1 MKTTYKFTTAILVA
15 GMALA
20 ACTKDIA
27 SENGTDPVNPQ
38 KEGFRT
44 IEVTFDTPTKSHLDA
59 DGRTPK
65 FDNGDEIMV
74 SNGNKYVSVTVT
86 VVNGKAT
93 FTTDLT
99 GKLKAVYPSSAA
111 KIDEY
116 GEIVGVK
123 VPLTQSGFFKDA
135 NIAMAEIGI
144 TQTSAL
150 FKPQTAILRFYVDDI
165 IKVNAIDIRETNGR
179 MIAGDGDEL
188 APEAELDSLQ
198 LAEMGKIGQLV
209 VEGTVIRVMPNAM
222 GCSLGQWLQ
231 DRLCYVAIRPT
242 DSESE
247 PGEDYEEEAQEA
259 AAQEAGTEEAGA
271 AQAAA
276 NALNAKDESA
286 VALGSTYDLEV
297 RSYTETQYPSNAVE
311 RLAVNNEMGVL
322 PAQPAYPAVFNDGSV
337 TKYFYS
343 VSLPAGT
350 LASVFI
356 PYYINVNVG
365 TDDEPYIQK
374 WSYCNLGAFLPEEP
388 GYFFSWAN
396 TSGYVKDAR
405 GNWVR
410 ACGSEGAEYIEFNQE
425 SYEARNGHGYGAS
438 LQQDIDLYT
447 SQFDAAYYAWRS
459 IPMFGGT
466 PDDWRMPTKAEVD
479 TLLNKFKAEPGRTF
493 AKEDYSGKQ
502 GVWFRD
508 YTGNRVFFAID
519 SYWTATYLSDE
530 SAYIFKVEEGSLGTQ
545 ADYRWNGHHIRPIFG
560 NPLDESTG
568 IRIKPINEGETI

>member
-1 MKTTYKFTTAILVA
+1 MKTTYKITTVILVA
-15 GMALA
+15 GMALS

-27 SENGTDPVNPQ
+27 SENGTDPANPQ

-44 IEVTFDTPTKSHLDA
+44 IEVTFDTPTKSSLDK

-65 FDNGDEIMV
+65 FDNGDWIIV
-74 SNGNKYVSVTVT
+74 SDGSKTEELQVK
-86 VVNGKAT
+86 VVNGKAS

-99 GKLKAVYPSSAA
+99 GSLRAVYPADAA
-111 KIDEY
+111 KIDK
-116 GEIVGVK
+116 GDIVGVK
-123 VPLTQSGFFKDA
+123 VPLTQSGRFKDA

-165 IKVNAIDIRETNGR
+165 IRVNAIDIRETNGR

-198 LAEMGKIGQLV
+198 FAEMGKIEQLV
-209 VEGTVIRVMPNAM
+209 DEGTVITVMPAEM
-222 GCSLGQWLQ
+222 GCTLGQWLQ

-247 PGEDYEEEAQEA
+247 AQEA
-259 AAQEAGTEEAGA
+259 AAQEASAAKAGVK
-271 AQAAA
+271 
-276 NALNAKDESA
+276 AKDESA

-297 RSYTETQYPSNAVE
+297 RSYTETQYPS
-311 RLAVNNEMGVL
+311 
-322 PAQPAYPAVFNDGSV
+322 NDGSV

-388 GYFFSWAN
+388 GYYFSWGN
-396 TSGYVKDAR
+396 TQGYVQDPAS
-405 GNWVR
+405 GWWVP
-410 ACGSEGAEYIEFNQE
+410 ASGTGSPLEGFTSENYENQG
-425 SYEARNGHGYGAS
+425 AGYNLS
-438 LQQDIDLYT
+438 EDIPLY
-447 SQFDAAYYAWRS
+447 SPADAANFAWRS
-459 IPMFGGT
+459 NVGLFVGGT
-466 PDDWRMPTKAEVD
+466 SDDWRMPSQAEVD
-479 TLLNKFKAEPGRTF
+479 TLLNRFPTEGEGKDFIGNY
-493 AKEDYSGKQ
+493 YSSKKK
-502 GVWFRD
+502 GVMFTD
-508 YTGNRVFFAID
+508 LHGQQVFFAD
-519 SYWTATYLSDE
+519 GRYWTTIYVNEDKAV
-530 SAYIFKVEEGSLGTQ
+530 IFVVNSSEKDLGTTP
-545 ADYRWNGHHIRPIFG
+545 DYRWKGHPIRPIYG
-560 NPLDESTG
+560 NPLDKSKG
-568 IRIKPINEGETI
+568 ISINPIQKGETL